1 MLSKEMARRV
11 IDSLPD
17 DASLDDI
24 IHALYVQVK
33 FSHGETQIREAKGIS
48 QADAEKRLEQNPCLR
63 IARRIPAIRTAD
75 LRPCMSDSWE
85 IRHGR

>member
-1 MLSKEMARRV
+1 MARRV

-33 FSHGETQIREAKGIS
+33 FSHGETRIRQGEGIS
-48 QADAEKRLEQNPCLR
+48 QADAEKRLEKWL
-63 IARRIPAIRTAD
+63 
-75 LRPCMSDSWE
+75 E
-85 IRHGR
+85 